1 MKKKYLFLGLA
12 LLLCGGSAWAQTDA
26 PTTKDIASFDQLS
39 AAINGIN
46 NAANLKTEIAQLEQR
61 IITYEDNLNAT
72 TQYVTTIKKTSD
84 VHNALA
90 SYYSTINTPSGQTIT
105 DETEISYALGIFTED
120 VYNEETWE
128 METVKTY
135 TLYITIPNV
144 SNKITSATNSEKKIQ
159 TWKTV
164 KAKDVYTIKYGNDIN
179 KKKELAFWDATK
191 QVYPDK
197 VVIVYAQK
205 NTGSNIIF
213 DTPVDISD
221 KSTQKRF
228 AMFTPDLLL
237 MCVNRSE
244 TLLANNNDYTTTEEV
259 PQTDANGDPIETTDY
274 KNKKQILK
282 NAQKELDEKKATLGD
297 FASITTLNI
306 TNDITVPVINALATQ
321 TWPAGYTIKGNYHT
335 VSGTDTGNN
344 PLFNANNGTI
354 YNLVAVNGR
363 IAKTNN
369 GNVDN
374 CIVKTAEGYRVYSE
388 NAYTNA
394 GADIKDAVY
403 QKRDIFGYDLT
414 NLKVGQV
421 NDNNKLY
428 KASYASAANKTKQLF
443 YVNIDNASQII
454 DGNNLVNYP
463 TENAFIYVEDNNVPA
478 IETENVVANGVCKNA
493 VIVDGLKQVGEKM
506 VNTAEFY
513 IPTDFKVE
521 NLKYARNLK
530 TDVAT
535 VCMPF
540 AFTEDVKAQINNK
553 LTNGNEVY
561 YYSLREINQSTQTIW
576 FGYKSNINANEP
588 AVLAF
593 TKDCVPGNIF
603 DGLTNLEFKSTEGA
617 TLGLAATNDVN
628 DTKKRFR
635 GNYKANQ
642 TTDDLAETAAAYE
655 PGVGAGIF
663 GFNNGQ
669 LVEMNKDKG
678 RMHQF
683 RSFVVFQTDL
693 TRPNEISAFRVGF
706 MDEEG
711 NEVTHIK
718 NVNTDRN
725 ENSEFKV
732 SGSNGSIEISAEKAC
747 DVKVYTTG
755 GALVKA
761 VRVEAGQTSLPVNAG
776 MYIVNKNKVV
786 VK

>member
-12 LLLCGGSAWAQTDA
+12 LLLCGGSAWAQN
-26 PTTKDIASFDQLS
+26 TTKDIASFTELTN
-39 AAINGIN
+39 AITGIN
-46 NAANLKTEIAQLEQR
+46 NAASLKTEIAQLEQDVK
-61 IITYEDNLNAT
+61 TYENNLKAA
-72 TQYVTTIKKTSD
+72 TQYLTIIKKTSD

-105 DETEISYALGIFTED
+105 DETAISYALGIFPETVFD
-120 VYNEETWE
+120 EETWHE
-128 METVKTY
+128 TTVKTY
-135 TLYITIPNV
+135 TLYITIPSV
-144 SNKITSATNSEKKIQ
+144 SSKITSNINEEKKIQ

-164 KAKDVYTIKYGNDIN
+164 KAKDVYTIKNGTNLE
-179 KKKELAFWDATK
+179 KKKELAFWDDK
-191 QVYPDK
+191 QQVYPDRL
-197 VVIVYAQK
+197 VIVFAQK
-205 NTGSNIIF
+205 NTGNNIIF
-213 DTPVDISD
+213 DTPVDISE
-221 KSTQKRF
+221 KNSQKRF

-244 TLLANNNDYTTTEEV
+244 TLLANNNDYTAAQEV
-259 PQTDANGDPIETTDY
+259 PQTDGNGNPIETDDY
-274 KNKKQILK
+274 KKKKQILEE
-282 NAQKELDEKKATLGD
+282 AQKELENKKTTLGD
-297 FASITTLNI
+297 YASITTLNI
-306 TNDITVPVINALATQ
+306 TENIIVPANNTLATQ
-321 TWPAGYTIKGNYHT
+321 TWPAGYTIEGNYHT
-335 VSGTDTGNN
+335 VEGTDTGNN
-344 PLFNANNGTI
+344 PLFNANNGAI
-354 YNLVAVNGR
+354 YNWVAVDGR
-363 IAKTNN
+363 IAKTNS
-369 GNVDN
+369 GTVDN

-403 QKRDIFGYDLT
+403 QKRDIFGYDLG
-414 NLKVGQV
+414 KSAVGQV
-421 NDNNKLY
+421 SDDNKLY
-428 KASYASAANKTKQLF
+428 KASYASAANKTKQSF
-443 YVNIDNASQII
+443 YVNINNCNIT
-454 DGNNLVNYP
+454 DGNGLTSYP
-463 TENAFIYVEDNNVPA
+463 TENAFIYVEDNNVPD
-478 IETENVVANGVCKNA
+478 IMTENVVANGVCKNA
-493 VIVDGLKQVGEKM
+493 KIVDGLKLVGDKK

-521 NLKYARNLK
+521 NLSYARNLT

-540 AFTEDVKAQINNK
+540 AFTDDVKDQINKK
-553 LTNGNEVY
+553 LSDGNEVY
-561 YYSLREINQSTQTIW
+561 YYSLREVNQDTKTIW
-576 FGYKSNINANEP
+576 FGYKSNINANDP

-593 TKDCVPGNIF
+593 TKDCKPGQIF

-617 TLGLAATNDVN
+617 TLGLAATNDAV

-683 RSFVVFQTDL
+683 RSFVVFQTNL

-718 NVNTDRN
+718 NVSTDRN

-732 SGSNGSIEISAEKAC
+732 SGSNGAIEISAEKAC

>member
-1 MKKKYLFLGLA
+1 M
-12 LLLCGGSAWAQTDA
+12 CGGSAWAQTDA
-26 PTTKDIASFDQLS
+26 PTTKDIASFDELS

-61 IITYEDNLNAT
+61 VITYQDNLNAT

-84 VHNALA
+84 VHNALL
-90 SYYSTINTPSGQTIT
+90 SYYKTIDGQITSTTQ
-105 DETEISYALGIFTED
+105 ISYALATTTTSSGWATKKAYI
-120 VYNEETWE
+120 
-128 METVKTY
+128 
-135 TLYITIPNV
+135 LYITIPSV
-144 SNKITSATNSEKKIQ
+144 SNNIPQDVNSSKKITE
-159 TWKTV
+159 WKTLN
-164 KAKDVYTIKYGNDIN
+164 ANDVYTIKLELENAGENIPDETMN
-179 KKKELAFWDATK
+179 KAKPLAFWDGEK
-191 QVYPDK
+191 QVFPDK
-197 VVIVYAQK
+197 IIIVYGQK
-205 NTGSNIIF
+205 NTSNNIIF
-213 DTPVDISD
+213 DTPVSLSGVSD
-221 KSTQKRF
+221 ESRW

-244 TLLANNNDYTTTEEV
+244 SLYNNNDDYTATEEV
-259 PQTDANGDPIETTDY
+259 PQTDANGNPIETTDY
-274 KNKKQILK
+274 KNKKKILEDAK
-282 NAQKELDEKKATLGD
+282 AELAQKQTELGD

-306 TNDITVPVINALATQ
+306 TGDIMVPSTHTLKTQ
-321 TWPAGYTIKGNYHT
+321 TWPAGYTIEGNYHT

-344 PLFNANNGTI
+344 PLFNANNGAI
-354 YNLVAVNGR
+354 YNWVAVDGK
-363 IAKTNN
+363 IAKTNS
-369 GNVDN
+369 GTVDN

-388 NAYTNA
+388 SEYTNA

>member
-1 MKKKYLFLGLA
+1 
-12 LLLCGGSAWAQTDA
+12 
-26 PTTKDIASFDQLS
+26 
-39 AAINGIN
+39 
-46 NAANLKTEIAQLEQR
+46 
-61 IITYEDNLNAT
+61 
-72 TQYVTTIKKTSD
+72 
-84 VHNALA
+84 
-90 SYYSTINTPSGQTIT
+90 
-105 DETEISYALGIFTED
+105 
-120 VYNEETWE
+120 
-128 METVKTY
+128 
-135 TLYITIPNV
+135 
-144 SNKITSATNSEKKIQ
+144 
-159 TWKTV
+159 
-164 KAKDVYTIKYGNDIN
+164 
-179 KKKELAFWDATK
+179 
-191 QVYPDK
+191 
-197 VVIVYAQK
+197 
-205 NTGSNIIF
+205 
-213 DTPVDISD
+213 
-221 KSTQKRF
+221 
-228 AMFTPDLLL
+228 MFTPDLLL

-321 TWPAGYTIKGNYHT
+321 TWPAGYTIEGNYHT

-530 TDVAT
+530 TDALS
-535 VCMPF
+535 
-540 AFTEDVKAQINNK
+540 K
-553 LTNGNEVY
+553 
-561 YYSLREINQSTQTIW
+561 QSQR
-576 FGYKSNINANEP
+576 SQ
-588 AVLAF
+588 VL
-593 TKDCVPGNIF
+593 
-603 DGLTNLEFKSTEGA
+603 
-617 TLGLAATNDVN
+617 
-628 DTKKRFR
+628 
-635 GNYKANQ
+635 
-642 TTDDLAETAAAYE
+642 
-655 PGVGAGIF
+655 
-663 GFNNGQ
+663 
-669 LVEMNKDKG
+669 
-678 RMHQF
+678 
-683 RSFVVFQTDL
+683 
-693 TRPNEISAFRVGF
+693 
-706 MDEEG
+706 
-711 NEVTHIK
+711 
-718 NVNTDRN
+718 
-725 ENSEFKV
+725 
-732 SGSNGSIEISAEKAC
+732 
-747 DVKVYTTG
+747 
-755 GALVKA
+755 
-761 VRVEAGQTSLPVNAG
+761 
-776 MYIVNKNKVV
+776 
-786 VK
+786 

>member
-1 MKKKYLFLGLA
+1 MKKKYLFLGLS
-12 LLLCGGSAWAQTDA
+12 LLLCGGSAWAQT
-26 PTTKDIASFDQLS
+26 TTKNIKTFEELQK
-39 AAINGIN
+39 AITDIN
-46 NAANLKTEIAQLEQR
+46 NAASLKTEIAQLEQDVK
-61 IITYEDNLNAT
+61 TYENNLKAA
-72 TQYVTTIKKTSD
+72 TQYLTTIKKTSD

-105 DETEISYALGIFTED
+105 DETAISYALGIFPETVFD
-120 VYNEETWE
+120 EETWNE
-128 METVKTY
+128 TTVKTY
-135 TLYITIPNV
+135 TLYITIPSV
-144 SNKITSATNSEKKIQ
+144 SSKITSNINEEKKIQ

-164 KAKDVYTIKYGNDIN
+164 KAKDVYATKNGTDLTM
-179 KKKELAFWDATK
+179 KKELAFWDDKK
-191 QVYPDK
+191 QVYPDRL
-197 VVIVYAQK
+197 VIVFAQK
-205 NTGSNIIF
+205 NTGNNIIF
-213 DTPVDISD
+213 DTPVDISE
-221 KSTQKRF
+221 KNSQKRF

-244 TLLANNNDYTTTEEV
+244 TLLANNNDYTAAQEV
-259 PQTDANGDPIETTDY
+259 PQTDGNGNPIETDDY
-274 KNKKQILK
+274 KKKKKILED
-282 NAQKELDEKKATLGD
+282 AQAELNEKKATLGD
-297 FASITTLNI
+297 YASITTLNI
-306 TNDITVPVINALATQ
+306 TNDIKVTTPNTLATQ
-321 TWPAGYTIKGNYHT
+321 TWPAGYTIEGNYHT

-344 PLFNANNGTI
+344 PLFNANNGAI
-354 YNLVAVNGR
+354 YNWVAVDGR
-363 IAKTNN
+363 IAKTNS
-369 GNVDN
+369 GTVDN
-374 CIVKTAEGYRVYSE
+374 CIVKTVEGYRVYTE

-394 GADIKDAVY
+394 GTDIKDAVY
-403 QKRDIFGYDLT
+403 QKREAFGYDLE
-414 NLKVGQV
+414 NKKVGEV
-421 NDNNKLY
+421 SESNKLY
-428 KASYASAANKTKQLF
+428 KASYASAANKTKQSF
-443 YVNIDNASQII
+443 YVNIYESNIT
-454 DGNNLVNYP
+454 DGNGLTSYP
-463 TENAFIYVEDNNVPA
+463 TENAFIYVEDNNVPE
-478 IETENVVANGVCKNA
+478 ITTENVVANGVCKNA
-493 VIVDGLKQVGEKM
+493 KIVDGLKQVGDKK

-521 NLKYARNLK
+521 NLSYARNLT

-540 AFTEDVKAQINNK
+540 AFTEDVKDQINKK
-553 LTNGNEVY
+553 LSDGNEVY
-561 YYSLREINQSTQTIW
+561 YYSLREVNQDTKTIW
-576 FGYKSNINANEP
+576 FGYKSNINANDP

-593 TKDCVPGNIF
+593 TKDCKPGQIF

-617 TLGLAATNDVN
+617 TLGLAATNDAV

-683 RSFVVFQTDL
+683 RSFVVFQADL

-718 NVNTDRN
+718 NVSTDRN

-732 SGSNGSIEISAEKAC
+732 SGSNGAIEISTDKAC